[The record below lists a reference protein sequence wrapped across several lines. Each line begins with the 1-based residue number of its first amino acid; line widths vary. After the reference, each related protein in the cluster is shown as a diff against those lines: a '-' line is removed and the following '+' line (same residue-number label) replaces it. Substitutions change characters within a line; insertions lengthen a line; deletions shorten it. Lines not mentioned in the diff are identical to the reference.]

1 MSEFNKIYLKEEIT
15 DMNSMKIFIKEKI
28 KFQEIII
35 EEINKE
41 KFYLET
47 KEYLSLEDIIK
58 NLNDK
63 EKNSIIEKYENQN
76 HIYIIR
82 KYDIRN
88 IKLFKKKFH

>member
-47 KEYLSLEDIIK
+47 KENLSLEDIIK
-58 NLNDK
+58 NLIDK

>member
-1 MSEFNKIYLKEEIT
+1 
-15 DMNSMKIFIKEKI
+15 MKLFIKEKI

>member
-15 DMNSMKIFIKEKI
+15 EMNSMKLFIKEKI